1 MTHTELLNE
10 LVEVV
15 NNAKKFVDCDDTR
28 AVFLEGMGSGFE
40 TLCNLL
46 SEGKDGKEIIWMVE
60 AATMNFLGIEV
71 EEDTEVR
78 NYQVAPTVS
87 RRQTSNLFRNKFREI
102 IDIN

>member
-10 LVEVV
+10 LVEVI
-15 NNAKKFVDCDDTR
+15 NNVKEFVDCDDAR

-40 TLCNLL
+40 TLRNLL

-60 AATMNFLGIEV
+60 AATMNFLGIEA

-78 NYQVAPTVS
+78 NYQVAPTVI
-87 RRQTSNLFRNKFREI
+87 RR
-102 IDIN
+102 